1 MKTLLAINSPL
12 IKKIAMFSF
21 LIVCL
26 ASVLSWELIKD
37 AYGHYSQA
45 QNNIEQFSDFYR
57 VLDVSNKLAEER
69 GYANQLIFASAGN
82 MAHAKAAFTKSQIE
96 TDKALT
102 KVPQDILSSAL
113 LQSTLSHLIHG
124 REDVD
129 LYVAGPRT
137 DPDEAKKAVDMMM
150 ESTEYFHNVLFV
162 KTESFIKFEPTAFS
176 AILQGQALGAL
187 RNSTGKLGS
196 YFLYYL
202 NTGKPLPEAQVEK
215 ISRTWQQIETQWW
228 LLGIP
233 TNYSSDTNSF
243 RTLMLQTR
251 HNFQNKGAALIRHLQ
266 NQSENR
272 EPYSVSVSEFT
283 VRYQNSLNT
292 FNDMLQMYLFN
303 VHQYYGKVKN
313 QALAH
318 FILTLIILF
327 SIYSLASVGILYIH
341 FKVVKPLLKLNIRAK
356 SMGEDDESSAPHMEV
371 CEIKALESSLDK
383 LEEHMDE
390 NKLLS
395 DELKK
400 LTEIDTLTGVLNR
413 RGFELR
419 GKNLLAAFSEEMP
432 VWLVLL
438 DIDHFKRINDT
449 WGHPA
454 GDKVLARLGE
464 TLNHAAQPDWVV
476 ARIGGEEF
484 AVMFR
489 SDSQQEVLSYVR
501 QLQMACR
508 NMRIT
513 TEMGDVIKLTAS
525 FGVAKGAPADLATTM
540 YEADQAL
547 YQSKKSGRDK
557 ITGIEEAQSH

>member
-12 IKKIAMFSF
+12 IKKIATTSF

-37 AYGHYSQA
+37 AYDHYSQA

-69 GYANQLIFASAGN
+69 GYANQLIFASAAN
-82 MAHAKAAFTKSQIE
+82 MAHAKAAFIRSQIE

-113 LQSTLSHLIHG
+113 LQSTLSQLIRG
-124 REDVD
+124 REEVD
-129 LYVAGPRT
+129 LYAAGPRT
-137 DPDEAKKAVDMMM
+137 DPHEAKKAVDMMM

-162 KTESFIKFEPTAFS
+162 KTESFIKLEPTAFS
-176 AILQGQALGAL
+176 AILQGQALGEL

-202 NTGKPLPEAQVEK
+202 NTGKPLSESQLEK
-215 ISRTWQQIETQWW
+215 ISRAWQKIETQWW

-233 TNYSSDTNSF
+233 TSYSSDTHSF

-327 SIYSLASVGILYIH
+327 SIYALASVGILYIH

-356 SMGEDDESSAPHMEV
+356 SMGEEDESSAPYQEV
-371 CEIKALESSLDK
+371 CEIKALQSSLDK

-390 NKLLS
+390 NRQLS

-400 LTEIDTLTGVLNR
+400 LTEIDALTGVLNR

-419 GKNLLAAFSEEMP
+419 GKQLLATVSEEMP

-454 GDKVLARLGE
+454 GDKVLAHLGE
-464 TLNHAAQPDWVV
+464 TLNHAALPDWVV

-489 SDSQQEVLSYVR
+489 SDSQQDVLSHVR

-508 NMRIT
+508 NMRVT
-513 TEMGDVIKLTAS
+513 TETGDVIQLTAS
-525 FGVAKGAPADLATTM
+525 FGVAKGAPADLTKTM

-547 YQSKKSGRDK
+547 YQSKESGRDK